1 MSSSDNIL
9 DFWFHNITDETP
21 IDKKSPP
28 ASLWFN
34 GGRKLDDEI
43 RQKFEIIWREAK
55 GGECKD
61 WEKSPKG
68 VLALIILFDQFPRNM
83 FRNSSQAFETDA
95 LALELVSRSIREG
108 TGQKLA
114 LIERVFLY
122 MPFMHAENLKAQEE
136 GVRCFQN
143 LVEESKNKSPHN
155 THYFEYNLSFARRHR
170 DIIAQF
176 GRFPHRN
183 AALKRE
189 PTPEESD
196 FLKKPRSSF

>member
-1 MSSSDNIL
+1 MAIFDDIL
-9 DFWFHNITDETP
+9 AFWFHGITDATP
-21 IDKKSPP
+21 INKNKPP
-28 ASLWFN
+28 ANQWFVKN
-34 GGRKLDDEI
+34 SRFNDEI
-43 RQKFEIIWREAK
+43 RQRFEADWHKARA
-55 GGECKD
+55 GELKD
-61 WEKSPKG
+61 WGGSPRG
-68 VLALIILFDQFPRNM
+68 TLALVILFDQFPRNM
-83 FRNSSQAFETDA
+83 FRNSSQAFATDV
-95 LALELVSRSIREG
+95 LALDLASRSIREG
-108 TGQKLA
+108 ADQKLA

-122 MPFMHAENLKAQEE
+122 MPFMHAEDLKAQEE

-143 LVEESKNKSPHN
+143 LIEESKNKSPHN